1 VWTAVRN
8 SVEGAWNAVAET
20 ATTVWQSVRT
30 AIEDVW
36 TWAETTA
43 ASVWHAVASSVTSA
57 WDGLVASAKSTWT
70 SIRAAVVDGWET
82 AKNTGAN
89 MAAAIEKTIRD
100 MASAVERI
108 VSGLKD
114 KVLGWWD
121 DLKRG
126 VEERANAVTKAVSRA
141 FQWLYDVLV
150 GHSIVP
156 DLVEDVTSWFQRM
169 GAQATGITGT
179 MIQSMTIQFVLGY
192 STILGQS
199 QTFGGAMMG
208 WAGTLSTG
216 LQAAFTQAFH
226 GILSG
231 TMSMS
236 QGVQSVLGVL
246 GQSVQQLLVNRLA
259 QAASQSL
266 GTFGQWVVGVLSQ
279 VGAVIVGVIQQA
291 YATLVAFFAWSGP
304 LAPVLAGGVIAA
316 ALAGIGSI
324 ASQVL
329 GSIRIPGLAQ
339 GGIVTGPTLA
349 KVGEGHRREAVIP
362 LERDNVIAESVGQAV
377 FEAMMTAER
386 FRRAS

>member
-1 VWTAVRN
+1 VTSGWEKVKST
-8 SVEGAWNAVAET
+8 VASM
-20 ATTVWQSVRT
+20 VT
-30 AIEDVW
+30 AIE
-36 TWAETTA
+36 
-43 ASVWHAVASSVTSA
+43 
-57 WDGLVASAKSTWT
+57 KS
-70 SIRAAVVDGWET
+70 
-82 AKNTGAN
+82 
-89 MAAAIEKTIRD
+89 IRD
-100 MASAVERI
+100 MASAVERV

-121 DLKRG
+121 ELKRG
-126 VEERANAVTKAVSRA
+126 IEERANAVTNAVRNA
-141 FQWLYDVLV
+141 WQWLYDVLV

-156 DLVEDVTSWFQRM
+156 DLVEDVTRWFQRM
-169 GAQATGITGT
+169 GEQATGIIGT
-179 MIQSMTIQFVLGY
+179 MMQSVTSQFDQGY

-208 WAGTLSTG
+208 WAGTLSTS
-216 LQAAFTQAFH
+216 LQSAFTQAFQ

-236 QGVQSVLGVL
+236 QGVQSVLSAL

-324 ASQVL
+324 ASQAL
-329 GSIRIPGLAQ
+329 KAIRIPGLAE

-349 KVGEGHRREAVIP
+349 MVGEGYRREAVIP

-386 FRRAS
+386 FRRASGGETAGGQREVVL